1 MKTKKELRQ
10 SYRQRRKQLSSQE
23 VNEWSR
29 KIAQQLAHW
38 LDGKA
43 DLEHFHLFFPIAK
56 FNEVNT
62 FYIKD
67 LLEEQ
72 GKVLYTSQVNREGS
86 QLDTLKLPLDAAFF
100 LDEWGIPV
108 PQESLRV
115 SPTKVQVVLVP
126 LLAYD
131 EKGNRLGF
139 GKGHYDTFLGSL
151 SKSVIKIGLSFFP
164 PEAVLPVESHDIPLN
179 YCITPEQFWVF
190 TA

>member
-67 LLEEQ
+67 LLEEK

-151 SKSVIKIGLSFFP
+151 SQSVIKIGLSFFS

-179 YCITPEQFWVF
+179 YCITPEQVWVF

>member
-23 VNEWSR
+23 VNEGSR

-38 LDGKA
+38 LEVKT

-131 EKGNRLGF
+131 VKGNRLGF
-139 GKGHYDTFLGSL
+139 GKGHYDTFLATL
-151 SKSVIKIGLSFFP
+151 SQSVIKIGLSFFP
-164 PEAVLPVESHDIPLN
+164 PEESLPVEVHDIPLN
-179 YCITPEQFWVF
+179 YCITPDQVWAFMP
-190 TA
+190 

>member
-1 MKTKKELRQ
+1 M
-10 SYRQRRKQLSSQE
+10 
-23 VNEWSR
+23 
-29 KIAQQLAHW
+29 
-38 LDGKA
+38 
-43 DLEHFHLFFPIAK
+43 FFPIAK
-56 FNEVNT
+56 VNEVNT

-151 SKSVIKIGLSFFP
+151 SQSVIKIGLSFFS

-179 YCITPEQFWVF
+179 YCITPEQVWVF
-190 TA
+190 TV

>member
-151 SKSVIKIGLSFFP
+151 SQSVIKIGLSFFS

-179 YCITPEQFWVF
+179 YCITPEQVWVF

>member
-10 SYRQRRKQLSSQE
+10 TYRQFRKHLSSKE
-23 VNEWSR
+23 VNDLSR
-29 KIAQQLAHW
+29 KIAQQLALW
-38 LDGKA
+38 LHGQD

-62 FYIKD
+62 FYMKD

-72 GKVLYTSQVNREGS
+72 GKTLFTSQVNREGS
-86 QLDTLKLPLDAAFF
+86 QLDTLMLPRDATFF

-115 SPTKVQVVLVP
+115 SPNKVQVVLVP

-131 EKGNRLGF
+131 RKGNRLGF

-151 SKSVIKIGLSFFP
+151 LQPVIKIGLSFFP
-164 PEAVLPVESHDIPLN
+164 PEEALPVEDHDIPLN
-179 YCITPEQFWVF
+179 YCITPDQVWVF
-190 TA
+190 N

>member
-10 SYRQRRKQLSSQE
+10 SYRQLRKQLSSQE

-151 SKSVIKIGLSFFP
+151 SQSVIKIGLSFFS

-179 YCITPEQFWVF
+179 YCITPEQVWVF

>member
-67 LLEEQ
+67 LLEEK

-151 SKSVIKIGLSFFP
+151 SQSVIKIGLSFFS

-179 YCITPEQFWVF
+179 YCITPEQVWVF
-190 TA
+190 TV

>member
-108 PQESLRV
+108 PQEYLRV
-115 SPTKVQVVLVP
+115 SPTKLQVVLVP

-151 SKSVIKIGLSFFP
+151 SQSVIKIGLSFFP

-179 YCITPEQFWVF
+179 YCITPEQVWVF

>member
-67 LLEEQ
+67 FLEEQ

-151 SKSVIKIGLSFFP
+151 SQSVIKIGLSFFS

-179 YCITPEQFWVF
+179 YCITPEQVWVF

>member
-1 MKTKKELRQ
+1 MKTKKEFRQ

-29 KIAQQLAHW
+29 KIAQQLEQW

-67 LLEEQ
+67 LLEVR

-131 EKGNRLGF
+131 VEGNRLGF

-151 SKSVIKIGLSFFP
+151 PPTVIKIGLSFFP
-164 PEAVLPVESHDIPLN
+164 PEGSLPTEAHDIPLN
-179 YCITPEQFWVF
+179 YCITPDHCWVF
-190 TA
+190 TT

>member
-10 SYRQRRKQLSSQE
+10 SYRQLRKQLSSQE

-67 LLEEQ
+67 LLEGQ

-151 SKSVIKIGLSFFP
+151 SQSVIKIGLSFFS

-179 YCITPEQFWVF
+179 YCITPEQVWVF
-190 TA
+190 TV